1 MKILTLDGG
10 GVRGFL
16 TACILEDIEKILNT
30 KDKSEK
36 SLDEY
41 FDLIAGTSTDAIIA
55 GLLAIGKRAD
65 DIKALYQK
73 DIPEI
78 FSKKAKRFFFTPGT
92 KYKKD
97 ILKQKAKEYFGEL
110 TFEDVKTHLLVTAVD
125 IVRMEPRLYK
135 SKYNDSNISR
145 SDEKLYGA
153 ILASV
158 SAPTYFE
165 VEMDL
170 KHSTNLIDGGIV
182 ANNPSMIALSD
193 VFSFCNNDIGTSGI
207 TLLSV
212 GTGKFSMLPYNP
224 NSLKNTIIKWLL
236 PNAPLVEILLNTQS
250 ELAEFQTKTFM
261 KQLGYENGYKRI
273 NPQLKMKMGLDDAK
287 DINNL
292 LNFSSLDGSDTNWI
306 IKKLL

>member
-1 MKILTLDGG
+1 
-10 GVRGFL
+10 
-16 TACILEDIEKILNT
+16 
-30 KDKSEK
+30 
-36 SLDEY
+36 
-41 FDLIAGTSTDAIIA
+41 
-55 GLLAIGKRAD
+55 
-65 DIKALYQK
+65 
-73 DIPEI
+73 
-78 FSKKAKRFFFTPGT
+78 
-92 KYKKD
+92 
-97 ILKQKAKEYFGEL
+97 
-110 TFEDVKTHLLVTAVD
+110 
-125 IVRMEPRLYK
+125 
-135 SKYNDSNISR
+135 
-145 SDEKLYGA
+145 
-153 ILASV
+153 
-158 SAPTYFE
+158 
-165 VEMDL
+165 
-170 KHSTNLIDGGIV
+170 
-182 ANNPSMIALSD
+182 MIALSD
-193 VFSFCNNDIGTSGI
+193 ALSFCDNDIGTSGI

>member
-1 MKILTLDGG
+1 
-10 GVRGFL
+10 
-16 TACILEDIEKILNT
+16 
-30 KDKSEK
+30 
-36 SLDEY
+36 
-41 FDLIAGTSTDAIIA
+41 
-55 GLLAIGKRAD
+55 
-65 DIKALYQK
+65 
-73 DIPEI
+73 
-78 FSKKAKRFFFTPGT
+78 
-92 KYKKD
+92 
-97 ILKQKAKEYFGEL
+97 
-110 TFEDVKTHLLVTAVD
+110 
-125 IVRMEPRLYK
+125 MEPRLYK

-145 SDEKLYGA
+145 SDEKLYSA

-182 ANNPSMIALSD
+182 ANNPSLIALSD
-193 VFSFCNNDIGTSGI
+193 ALSFCENDIGTSGI

-224 NSLKNTIIKWLL
+224 NSLKNTRIKWLL

-273 NPQLKMKMGLDDAK
+273 NPQLKMKMELDDAK

-292 LNFSSLDGSDTNWI
+292 LNFSSLDCSDTNWI